1 MANENAKVAEN
12 ALYRAHGYTYH
23 YDQQDR
29 LLSVMGPEGFLLE
42 SSSYDPAGNLSVRT
56 DAEGNRVKFD
66 YDLAGRNTRITSA
79 GGSTQDFTYDAAGNV
94 ERATDG
100 MGETT
105 QFINDMW
112 GRATEVVRADGET
125 ERYVYDHAGNV
136 IAATD
141 AEGNTVTY
149 SFGERN
155 RLVERTDA
163 FGQTEYFC
171 YDRAGNLA
179 EHVDRNGSRV
189 TYAYNMYGSPTER
202 IAQAAWN
209 SSDGTDHMYGRIQ
222 ENYQY
227 DRTGRLTAAI
237 SGGMRYDY
245 RYDRKNQLLAKTAG
259 GRTLVS
265 YAYDAEGN
273 RTASTDVTGNCT
285 KYTYDLLGRM
295 TGVRDEKTGFLATY
309 EYTKAG
315 DLKKVNTPVLNTV
328 YAYDEDRNLTALRTM
343 EAGDASVEKILA
355 DNTYRYNK
363 NGQRTEKTTLAGTT
377 KYTYD
382 VLGQLVQEND
392 HIYTYDRAGNR
403 TGVQTDDRREIYSYD
418 RGRLRNRTVER
429 QQDPAGSQTYT
440 YRYDAQ
446 GNTLSD
452 GENTYL
458 YDCLNR
464 ITEVKTK
471 AGDIQKNHY
480 DAEGLRS
487 QMEEN
492 GKLVSFIYADR
503 EVIAEED
510 EAGEHIRYI
519 RGHELLASDSERA
532 RTYYHYACDEM
543 GSITDITDCHGT
555 VLNHYA
561 YDAFGNRTVEEETVE
576 NRFGFAGEILDAV
589 TGQYYLRARF
599 YNPVIARFLSEDT
612 YYGDGLNLYA
622 YCHNNPV
629 GYVDPSGHLCE
640 KKQYKLEQYKEYLK
654 QGIDKKEA
662 YQKANYDAIKKYNG
676 LEAAE
681 RYRKSHQNTNPVYEQ
696 NQKKSNG
703 AGSDSKSGR
712 NTATTIDYS
721 YKFDRE
727 LANFNDGYEIRTTVD
742 KDLILV
748 QYSSDAPDASLC
760 YWTTI
765 DEANGIT
772 TLNDYMDKLA
782 LSKDWG
788 NRNTVKVARIPAGIE
803 VKYTVGTAREQL
815 LIADPRPGGGVQ
827 YLFNQ
832 FDTDW
837 ITEIRSFSN

>member
-1 MANENAKVAEN
+1 M
-12 ALYRAHGYTYH
+12 
-23 YDQQDR
+23 
-29 LLSVMGPEGFLLE
+29 
-42 SSSYDPAGNLSVRT
+42 
-56 DAEGNRVKFD
+56 
-66 YDLAGRNTRITSA
+66 
-79 GGSTQDFTYDAAGNV
+79 
-94 ERATDG
+94 
-100 MGETT
+100 
-105 QFINDMW
+105 
-112 GRATEVVRADGET
+112 RADGET

-155 RLVERTDA
+155 QLVERTDA

-209 SSDGTDHMYGRIQ
+209 SSDGTDHMCGRIQ

-245 RYDRKNQLLAKTAG
+245 RYDKKNQLLAKTAG

-315 DLKKVNTPVLNTV
+315 DLKKVDTPVLHTA
-328 YAYDEDRNLTALRTM
+328 YAYDGDRNLTALRTM
-343 EAGDASVEKILA
+343 AAGDASVEKILA

-382 VLGQLVQEND
+382 VLGQLIQENN

-503 EVIAEED
+503 EVITEED

-576 NRFGFAGEILDAV
+576 NRFGFAGEMMDAV

-629 GYVDPSGHLCE
+629 GYVDPSGHICE

-727 LANFNDGYEIRTTVD
+727 LANFNDDYEIRTTVD

-803 VKYTVGTAREQL
+803 VKYAVGTAREQL